1 MTFERVY
8 YGSPKEALLRVE
20 EVLALYLDIITQ
32 SSSSVD
38 WSCETEFAQQEHLPA
53 FAYSPPSTG
62 MATVS
67 TGSIGTQT
75 IALTMPLFHS
85 K

>member
-8 YGSPKEALLRVE
+8 NGSPKEALLRVQ

-38 WSCETEFAQQEHLPA
+38 WRCEAEFAQQDSLQAPV
-53 FAYSPPSTG
+53 YSPPSTG
-62 MATVS
+62 TFTAFAGS
-67 TGSIGTQT
+67 TGTQT
-75 IALTMPLFHS
+75 IALKALT
-85 K
+85 